1 MAVRKVSVK
10 TNRFRR
16 NRTGRVPLKK
26 IDHSAPV
33 LLAGIKS
40 HKTTASA
47 VVGTHET
54 LIRKISGVPTGHVV
68 HDHTSSRRWKH
79 RAIFCD
85 SSAIDTRPVDHLHP
99 RMDGLDGWRLGWANP
114 AIAINLPPEILSGF
128 PKTPEPVVASSGDPT
143 PQPSPR
149 GVRSI
154 PRDLCFPQAQL

>member
-16 NRTGRVPLKK
+16 NRTGRVPLRT
-26 IDHSAPV
+26 IDHSPPV

-40 HKTTASA
+40 HKTT
-47 VVGTHET
+47 HET
-54 LIRKISGVPTGHVV
+54 LIRKILGVPTGHVV
-68 HDHTSSRRWKH
+68 NDHTSTRRWKH
-79 RAIFCD
+79 RAMFCD
-85 SSAIDTRPVDHLHP
+85 PSGIDTRPVDHLHM
-99 RMDGLDGWRLGWANP
+99 RWMDWMDGDWDGRILRLP
-114 AIAINLPPEILSGF
+114 INLPAEILSGF

>member
-1 MAVRKVSVK
+1 VSRPTGFAGTEPGVSRQGGLIMARPFYWRVSNHTK
-10 TNRFRR
+10 RR
-16 NRTGRVPLKK
+16 RPL
-26 IDHSAPV
+26 
-33 LLAGIKS
+33 G
-40 HKTTASA
+40 T
-47 VVGTHET
+47 GTHET

-68 HDHTSSRRWKH
+68 HDHTSTRCWKH

-85 SSAIDTRPVDHLHP
+85 SSGSIPGPWIISTREWMD
-99 RMDGLDGWRLGWANP
+99 RMDGDWDGPILRLP
-114 AIAINLPPEILSGF
+114 INLPPEILSGF

>member
-16 NRTGRVPLKK
+16 NRTGRVPLRT
-26 IDHSAPV
+26 IDHSPPV

-40 HKTTASA
+40 HKT
-47 VVGTHET
+47 THET

-68 HDHTSSRRWKH
+68 HDHTSTRCWKH

-85 SSAIDTRPVDHLHP
+85 SSGSIPGPWIISTREWMD
-99 RMDGLDGWRLGWANP
+99 RMDGDWDGPILRLP
-114 AIAINLPPEILSGF
+114 INLPPEILSGF